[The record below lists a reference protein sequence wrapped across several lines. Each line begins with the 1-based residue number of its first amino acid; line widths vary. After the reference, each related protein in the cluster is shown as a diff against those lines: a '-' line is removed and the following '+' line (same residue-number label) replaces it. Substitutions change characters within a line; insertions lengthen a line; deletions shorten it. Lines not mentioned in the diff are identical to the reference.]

1 MIKVVQAI
9 RRANLGKSGDFP
21 QSRSR
26 SLRKKDIA
34 TEMRAFQW
42 LYLFFLTS
50 PGYKRKLKSAY
61 AEQPCSWISRP
72 SSSSPLVTRRPT
84 VLSMMVNTMI
94 AITRT

>member
-34 TEMRAFQW
+34 SEMEGFQW
-42 LYLFFLTS
+42 L
-50 PGYKRKLKSAY
+50 
-61 AEQPCSWISRP
+61 
-72 SSSSPLVTRRPT
+72 
-84 VLSMMVNTMI
+84 
-94 AITRT
+94 

>member
-1 MIKVVQAI
+1 MIKVVQDV

-42 LYLFFLTS
+42 LYLFFL
-50 PGYKRKLKSAY
+50 L
-61 AEQPCSWISRP
+61 RP
-72 SSSSPLVTRRPT
+72 
-84 VLSMMVNTMI
+84 
-94 AITRT
+94 AINGS